1 MCPDQSNR
9 HSSGF
14 RHIGDVA
21 AGIVE
26 RVERVERETEA
37 DLHRA
42 VADFLALA
50 LPENVVWTTF
60 PAGGGGKVRGASL
73 KRAGLKPGWPDIL
86 LVVPPRGRL
95 VGIELKLKGRKP
107 SKVQARVHEQL
118 TLAGAVVTTCRSLEG
133 VQHFLEQLIPLRVR
147 VS

>member
-1 MCPDQSNR
+1 MRAPSDNW
-9 HSSGF
+9 

-26 RVERVERETEA
+26 RVECETEA

-42 VADFLALA
+42 VANFLALA

-60 PAGGGGKVRGASL
+60 PAGGGGKIRGASL

-107 SKVQARVHEQL
+107 SKVQVRVHEQL
-118 TLAGAVVTTCRSLEG
+118 MLAGAVVTTCRSVEG
-133 VQHFLEQLIPLRVR
+133 VQHFLEQLIPLRGR